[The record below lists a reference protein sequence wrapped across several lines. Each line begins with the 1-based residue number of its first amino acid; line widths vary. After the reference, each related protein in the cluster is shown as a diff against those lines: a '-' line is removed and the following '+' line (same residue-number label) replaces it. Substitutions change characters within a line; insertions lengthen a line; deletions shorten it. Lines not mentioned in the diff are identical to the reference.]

1 VNSRELAI
9 AAIRGGAVERKPV
22 LSFDSVGD
30 ILIHQDL
37 SAERNHERIDLFL
50 VSNPFGLAKQNGTD
64 LNQLLEE
71 DIESGSEKLS
81 NYAESVRNLIQ
92 NALDCGFDGV
102 FYVLQGARGSESTP
116 MQYGG
121 HYLELDR
128 QILSEFSE
136 SVLNCVFVV
145 GHDDVY
151 IDFVS
156 DLPAHLFAWDADAS
170 TFDSK
175 YVRTL
180 RSGAQASSDPESE
193 VFLSSKSQNLTEL
206 FMKEFSV
213 A

>member
-1 VNSRELAI
+1 MNSRELAI
-9 AAIRGGAVERKPV
+9 AATRGGAVERKPV

-64 LNQLLEE
+64 LNRLLEE

-92 NALDCGFDGV
+92 NALDYGFDGV

>member
-1 VNSRELAI
+1 MNSRELAI

-64 LNQLLEE
+64 LNRLLEE

-92 NALDCGFDGV
+92 NALDYGFDGV